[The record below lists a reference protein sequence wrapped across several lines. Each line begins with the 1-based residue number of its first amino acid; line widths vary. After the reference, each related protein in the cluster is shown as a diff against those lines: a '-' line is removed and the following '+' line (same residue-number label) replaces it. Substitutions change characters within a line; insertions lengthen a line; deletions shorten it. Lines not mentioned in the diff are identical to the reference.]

1 MLCIYIVNTGLNRSS
16 LKHKFNKRKDKNMQG
31 KFKRALNR
39 ITRVPTDDEK
49 SELIKSEERLW
60 ECQAEILDILE
71 HLG

>member
-1 MLCIYIVNTGLNRSS
+1 MLCIYIVNTGLNGSS
-16 LKHKFNKRKDKNMQG
+16 LKLKFNKRKDKNMQG